1 MPILLYGICVGWR
14 TKSQRGSRVE
24 GVTEVDSGVHSA
36 SIDYSNSSQGRHSV
50 PPVQFDE
57 APLPPPS
64 PPNPLGSQSSF
75 GSYPQTPSSQRP
87 IKLPPLI
94 TVKPQEELISR
105 TEESLSFQ
113 EETAP
118 LPEREQE
125 ESGASD
131 ETVSSQGS
139 DFNRFEY
146 DQERSPAI
154 PYREAYSGAESR
166 YTHGNLVPGGTYF
179 YRVRCKN
186 SAGWG
191 PWSKVLK
198 CTTKTS
204 THRRLS
210 FNILTAAHT

>member
-1 MPILLYGICVGWR
+1 M
-14 TKSQRGSRVE
+14 
-24 GVTEVDSGVHSA
+24 TEVDSGVHSA
-36 SIDYSNSSQGRHSV
+36 SIDYSNSSQGRRSV
-50 PPVQFDE
+50 PPVQPEE
-57 APLPPPS
+57 ALLPPPS
-64 PPNPLGSQSSF
+64 PSNPLGSQSSF
-75 GSYPQTPSSQRP
+75 GSFPQTPSSQRP

-94 TVKPQEELISR
+94 NVKPQEESASR
-105 TEESLSFQ
+105 TEGSLSFQ
-113 EETAP
+113 EEP
-118 LPEREQE
+118 GLLPGREQE

-131 ETVSSQGS
+131 ESVSSQGS

-154 PYREAYSGAESR
+154 PYQEAYSGADSR

-210 FNILTAAHT
+210 FNILNATHA